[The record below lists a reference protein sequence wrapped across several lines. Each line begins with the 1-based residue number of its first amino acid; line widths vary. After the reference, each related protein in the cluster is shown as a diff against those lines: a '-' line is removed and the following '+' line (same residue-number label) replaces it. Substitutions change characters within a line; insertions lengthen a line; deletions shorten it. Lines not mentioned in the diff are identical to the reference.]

1 MIINLWFG
9 ENVKERENIEW
20 ERLSKE
26 TRKKWNV
33 MKNKQQIKKL
43 NNWKKEKLAQNLSK
57 KSLNS

>member
-9 ENVKERENIEW
+9 ENVKERENLEW